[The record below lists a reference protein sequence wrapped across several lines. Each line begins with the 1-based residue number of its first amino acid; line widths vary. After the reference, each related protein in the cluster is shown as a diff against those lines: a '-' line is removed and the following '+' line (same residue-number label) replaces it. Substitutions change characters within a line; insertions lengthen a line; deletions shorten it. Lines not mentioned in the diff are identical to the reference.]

1 MSSVVRASLLGMGL
15 LLGFCV
21 LSPAQAETT
30 EPQAPLSTATPES
43 NNDPFSSR
51 GDNNG
56 AIMQLIHRAM
66 RGDANVDRAAESA
79 AQRENLSEAA
89 SDFFAKRNQRLKKS
103 PDVPIGQPAVTNAPA
118 SLKPAMVNPI
128 VQPATPAS
136 EVPSAELTV
145 PQPVKP

>member
-15 LLGFCV
+15 LLGFSMI
-21 LSPAQAETT
+21 SPAQAE
-30 EPQAPLSTATPES
+30 ESQAPLSTATPEVNS
-43 NNDPFSSR
+43 DPFSSR

-89 SDFFAKRNQRLKKS
+89 SEFFAKRNQRLKKN
-103 PDVPIGQPAVTNAPA
+103 PTLPIVQPAATTSSPG
-118 SLKPAMVNPI
+118 SLKPAMATPL

-136 EVPSAELTV
+136 EVPSAELLTM
-145 PQPVKP
+145 PQLVKP